1 MKEYK
6 KADEKMLEEDFLVSD
21 KVLVDGSGE
30 NMLVSDKMLADDSGE
45 GTLVPDKTLADDSD
59 ESTLVPDKTLADDS
73 DESTLVPDKKLVG
86 DPVDK
91 DKPVEN
97 LDKKTDIMAH
107 FCGVCGHH
115 FENQTDLFC
124 PICGKERE
132 VIL

>member
-1 MKEYK
+1 MSTFRSITNDCMKEYK

-45 GTLVPDKTLADDSD
+45 G
-59 ESTLVPDKTLADDS
+59 TLVPDKTLADDS

>member
-45 GTLVPDKTLADDSD
+45 G
-59 ESTLVPDKTLADDS
+59 TLVPDKTLADDS